1 MAYYPL
7 PKNTAEAVTE
17 LRKKQANRCHPG
29 LLLDRFVAYADSKF
43 ITSYEQT
50 DQKKHLDCV
59 ANAITGTGQDASLV
73 DLNSGILK
81 SEWDELAALVV
92 DGHDG
97 HAWRQKTIWR
107 LAAHL
112 SRATA
117 VENASLCLHPIYG
130 FPYLPATG
138 LKGLAHAYAAL
149 EEADAEKKERLGAIF
164 GSQSAAGTV
173 LFLDAWPEAWPE
185 VGPKVWPVVEVDIL
199 NNHHR
204 EYYTTGGQSGGEV
217 SAPGDWENPVP
228 VYFLAVAPDTV
239 FRFCVAKL
247 TEQTPADDVCLAAE
261 WLQKGLQVLG
271 AGAKT
276 AAGYGYFSEPEP
288 YDLPPPPDPT
298 LSDMPE
304 QLHAYFMEL
313 QGWLGADDA
322 PDLEQ
327 QGHFLNLL
335 ENIQD
340 TELKRQAVTGTL
352 EKIAGYP
359 NLINRSNLTN
369 RRRRKQ
375 EKPCFKER
383 LEEILEELGG

>member
-7 PKNTAEAVTE
+7 PKKTAAAVAAF
-17 LRKKQANRCHPG
+17 RKTHRCKLHPG

-73 DLNSGILK
+73 DPKSGILK
-81 SEWDELAALVV
+81 SEWDELAALVSDANV
-92 DGHDG
+92 
-97 HAWRQKTIWR
+97 WRQKTIWR

-149 EEADAEKKERLGAIF
+149 EETDPEKKDQIGTIF

-173 LFLDAWPEAWPE
+173 LFLDAWPEIWPE
-185 VGPKVWPVVEVDIL
+185 AGPTVEVDIL
-199 NNHHR
+199 NYHHR
-204 EYYTTGGQSGGEV
+204 EYYVSGGQSGEAV

-247 TEQTPADDVCLAAE
+247 TEQTSADDVCLAAE

-304 QLHAYFMEL
+304 QLHAYFMKL
-313 QGWLGADDA
+313 QGWLDA
-322 PDLEQ
+322 GDEPNLGR

-335 ENIQD
+335 ENIHD
-340 TELKRQAVTGTL
+340 TELKRQEVAETL
-352 EKIAGYP
+352 EKIAGY
-359 NLINRSNLTN
+359 SNLTN
-369 RRRRKQ
+369 RRSK
-375 EKPCFKER
+375 KPERPCLKER
-383 LEEILEELGG
+383 LEAMLEELGG

>member
-1 MAYYPL
+1 MTHPEPIEAEGGSKMAYYPL
-7 PKNTAEAVTE
+7 PKKTAAAVITFCEEQASDAE
-17 LRKKQANRCHPG
+17 LRKKQASRCHPG

-50 DQKKHLDCV
+50 DQKEHLDCV
-59 ANAITGTGQDASLV
+59 VEALTKTGKDTFLS
-73 DLNSGILK
+73 DLNSDILK

-149 EEADAEKKERLGAIF
+149 EEADAEKKERLEAIF

-173 LFLDAWPEAWPE
+173 LFLDAWPEIWPE
-185 VGPKVWPVVEVDIL
+185 AGPTVEVDIL

-204 EYYTTGGQSGGEV
+204 EYYVSGGQSGEAV

-228 VYFLAVAPDTV
+228 VYFLAVAPDTG

-247 TEQTPADDVCLAAE
+247 TEQTSADDVCLAAK
-261 WLQKGLQVLG
+261 WLQKGLQMLG

-276 AAGYGYFSEPEP
+276 AAGYGYFGEPES
-288 YDLPPPPDPT
+288 YA
-298 LSDMPE
+298 S
-304 QLHAYFMEL
+304 
-313 QGWLGADDA
+313 
-322 PDLEQ
+322 
-327 QGHFLNLL
+327 
-335 ENIQD
+335 
-340 TELKRQAVTGTL
+340 
-352 EKIAGYP
+352 
-359 NLINRSNLTN
+359 SS
-369 RRRRKQ
+369 
-375 EKPCFKER
+375 
-383 LEEILEELGG
+383 